1 MEDSDLFK
9 SAWKNDVAALR
20 RALAAGANPNEQH
33 PRAGTLPLQL
43 ACQANAIEAI
53 EVLLQ
58 AGAKADAVFTR
69 VSRVDGRTF
78 ANHTPL
84 MYAESVEAAQLL
96 VSAGAQLEVADEKG
110 WTALAWAA
118 HAGNLALTA
127 FLVDQGADTSVR
139 PCYAG
144 KRLNL
149 CEFLDAAIE
158 LPPGIQETEAG
169 RERRLRLSSIRDSLA
184 SRMHA

>member
-1 MEDSDLFK
+1 MGKHDLFE

-20 RALAAGANPNEQH
+20 RALATGADPNEPH

-43 ACQANAIEAI
+43 ACQGNAIEAI
-53 EVLLQ
+53 EVLLG

-84 MYAESVEAAQLL
+84 MYAESVEAAKLL
-96 VSAGAQLEVADEKG
+96 MSAGAKLEVADEKG
-110 WTALAWAA
+110 WTAIVWAA
-118 HAGNLALTA
+118 HAGNLPLTV
-127 FLVDQGADTSVR
+127 FLADQGADTSVR
-139 PCYAG
+139 PWYAG
-144 KRLNL
+144 RQFGI
-149 CEFLDAAIE
+149 CEFLDAAVE
-158 LPPGIQETEAG
+158 LPPGSQETVAG
-169 RERRLRLSSIRDSLA
+169 AERRHQLNSIRDFLA